1 MPKPETVQLFVTCL
15 IDSFFPDVGESIVHV
30 LNRTGVR
37 VEFPSAQTCCGQ
49 PAFNAGLRSQAR
61 PLAEHTIR
69 VFEKTAGDIIIPSGS
84 CAAML
89 RDGYLELFKEDP
101 HWLSRA
107 QTLAGRVHEFTEY
120 LVDVRG
126 ISDLGSRWRG
136 KLTYHPSCHLLRN
149 LGVDRQPRLLL
160 ACVKEAEIIELP
172 ERTDCCGFGG
182 VFSVE
187 HPELSAEFLKRKIAN
202 LEKTASPSLVVC
214 DTGCLMHIQG
224 GLQRAHKHQQVLHI
238 AQVLDN
244 Q

>member
-15 IDSFFPDVGESIVHV
+15 IDSFFPNVGEAIVHV
-30 LNRTGVR
+30 LNRAGVR
-37 VEFPSAQTCCGQ
+37 VEFPAAQTCCGQ
-49 PAFNAGLRSQAR
+49 PAFNAGLPSQAR

-69 VFEKTAGDIIIPSGS
+69 VFEKTVGDIIIPSGS

-89 RDGYLELFKEDP
+89 RGGYQELFKDDP

-107 QTLAGRVHEFTEY
+107 QTLADRVHEFTEY

-126 ISDLGSRWRG
+126 LSDLGSRWPG
-136 KLTYHPSCHLLRN
+136 KLTYHPSCHLLRG

-160 ACVKEAEIIELP
+160 SCIKEAEIIDLP
-172 ERTDCCGFGG
+172 ERADCCGFGG
-182 VFSVE
+182 VFSLE

-202 LEKTASPSLVVC
+202 LEITTSPTLVVC

-224 GLQRAHKHQQVLHI
+224 GLQRQRKNQQVVHI
-238 AQVLDN
+238 AQVLDSR
-244 Q
+244 

>member
-1 MPKPETVQLFVTCL
+1 MPKPETIQLFVTCL
-15 IDSFFPDVGESIVHV
+15 IDSFYPDVGESIVHV
-30 LNRTGVR
+30 LNRAGVR

-49 PAFNAGLRSQAR
+49 PPFNAGLRSQAR

-69 VFEKTAGDIIIPSGS
+69 VFEKTTGDIIIPSGS
-84 CAAML
+84 CASML
-89 RDGYLELFKEDP
+89 RDGYLELFKDDP
-101 HWLSRA
+101 RWCSRA
-107 QTLAGRVHEFTEY
+107 KTLAGRVHEFTEY

-126 ISDLGSRWRG
+126 ITDLGSRWPG

-160 ACVKEAEIIELP
+160 SNVQEAEIIELP

-182 VFSVE
+182 VFSEE

-202 LEKTASPSLVVC
+202 LDKTASPSLVVC

-224 GLQRAHKHQQVLHI
+224 GLQRAHKRQQVLHI
-238 AQVLDN
+238 AQVLDSR
-244 Q
+244 